1 MEVLKR
7 TISLLFLAMF
17 ILGTLVQFNDPDPII
32 WVTYWATAALL
43 PLMALT
49 GVNTRHGLFSLVDK
63 LARAAAILVSL
74 YWITTYL
81 PGIKKDYQ
89 AKNGNILRMV
99 INQDGDIR
107 MKDDQMELARE
118 FGGAVI
124 ILVYT
129 LVLYP
134 LSTVGDEK
142 VSGKRA

>member
-7 TISLLFLAMF
+7 TVSLLFLAMF

-142 VSGKRA
+142 VPGKRA

>member
-1 MEVLKR
+1 
-7 TISLLFLAMF
+7 
-17 ILGTLVQFNDPDPII
+17 
-32 WVTYWATAALL
+32 
-43 PLMALT
+43 
-49 GVNTRHGLFSLVDK
+49 
-63 LARAAAILVSL
+63 
-74 YWITTYL
+74 
-81 PGIKKDYQ
+81 
-89 AKNGNILRMV
+89 MV